1 MCVPSEL
8 QCYCDAVRDADAP
21 AVPTYLVC
29 GEVPPLTASP
39 HADVQQPDSAMDL
52 DLEFE
57 EDREEVDV
65 VHQSKVL
72 LVDGCALDGA

>member
-1 MCVPSEL
+1 M
-8 QCYCDAVRDADAP
+8 
-21 AVPTYLVC
+21 
-29 GEVPPLTASP
+29 TASP